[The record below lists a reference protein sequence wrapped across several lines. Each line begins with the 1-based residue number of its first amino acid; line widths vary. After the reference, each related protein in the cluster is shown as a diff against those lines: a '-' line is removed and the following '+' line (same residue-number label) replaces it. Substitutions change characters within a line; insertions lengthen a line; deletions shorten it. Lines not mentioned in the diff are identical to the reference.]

1 MKKVKIAK
9 VLRKENQ
16 TGGVVGLVASRN
28 YRAWINDLRKRYR
41 AAQTKAAVSVNS
53 ALLEFYWNLGKD
65 ISEKYAKTQYYGS
78 RFFECV
84 SKDLTDSTQNP
95 QGLSVVNI
103 RYCQRFYDLYSGLPN
118 LPQLVE
124 ELVSVPWGQHRCIID
139 KCKGDA
145 KKAHFYVRGTI
156 AMGWSR
162 SRLEEELEADLY
174 TRKGKSIDNFEHV
187 LPPKESK
194 AVTELVKSPYLFGLT
209 ESVDE
214 DNERLV
220 ERSLVR
226 NITRTLTELGGGF
239 AYVGHQVCVQVGK
252 IVVRLE
258 ENCKRLVGD
267 EFNRT
272 GVARGLA

>member
-1 MKKVKIAK
+1 MKEVKIAK
-9 VLRKENQ
+9 VVRKENQ
-16 TGGVVGLVASRN
+16 TCGVVRLVASRN

-65 ISEKYAKTQYYGS
+65 ISEKYAATQYYGS

-84 SKDLTDSTQNP
+84 SKDFTDSIRNP

-124 ELVSVPWGQHRCIID
+124 ELVSIPWGQHRCIID

-174 TRKGKSIDNFEHV
+174 TRKGKSIDNF
-187 LPPKESK
+187 PRSFRPRRARPSRSWSR
-194 AVTELVKSPYLFGLT
+194 ARTF
-209 ESVDE
+209 SV
-214 DNERLV
+214 
-220 ERSLVR
+220 
-226 NITRTLTELGGGF
+226 
-239 AYVGHQVCVQVGK
+239 
-252 IVVRLE
+252 
-258 ENCKRLVGD
+258 
-267 EFNRT
+267 
-272 GVARGLA
+272 